1 MTRLCD
7 PPLAIEVELGPD
19 GAPARVS
26 AGPLRGPLRPA
37 ARWVADAD
45 WWSRPIAREYWKAVL
60 SRGEDP
66 PDGRARPGLRAATP
80 PNEDLLVELF
90 HDLHQ
95 DAWFLERIYD

>member
-26 AGPLRGPLRPA
+26 GGPLRGDLRPA
-37 ARWVADAD
+37 SRWLADAD

-60 SRGEDP
+60 NSE
-66 PDGRARPGLRAATP
+66 
-80 PNEDLLVELF
+80 LLVELF
-90 HDLHQ
+90 HDLHE
-95 DAWFLERIYD
+95 DCWYLERIYD